1 MLISAGRFVYY
12 PVSADPRPRSA
23 KVSRVIQDGGG
34 FLHPAP
40 SGLRCR
46 TLKRGGPRH
55 PKVLEFSRLLKVSI
69 SHAVGILEMLWHH
82 TAEFCPQGDI
92 GRFTDRQIATA
103 VGWQGD
109 PSRLVGVLVGVA
121 LVDPCCT
128 AHRLVIHGWVDH
140 ADTYT
145 LKKLKRHN
153 LEVIVSGHV
162 RTVSGQFL
170 PASASASASASAL
183 LPAPTPLPHGVSANS
198 NGIWEKAGFPDSED
212 FEIWWSE
219 IVRNHPNRNGNSQ
232 AKTAIADLVIKGRFV
247 RSEFEAGYSKLAA
260 AHNGTWS
267 REHGRFAPNLL
278 TLLQDRLWE
287 FDPIREKT
295 LAERIE
301 EA

>member
-1 MLISAGRFVYY
+1 MLIRTQQFGYDE
-12 PVSADPRPRSA
+12 VSADPRPRSA

-170 PASASASASASAL
+170 PASASASAL

-260 AHNGTWS
+260 AHNGPGP
-267 REHGRFAPNLL
+267 EHGRFAPNLL
-278 TLLQDRLWE
+278 TLLPAGPSLGIWI
-287 FDPIREKT
+287 PLREKT

>member
-1 MLISAGRFVYY
+1 MEA
-12 PVSADPRPRSA
+12 SADPRPRSA
-23 KVSRVIQDGGG
+23 KVSRVV
-34 FLHPAP
+34 
-40 SGLRCR
+40 R
-46 TLKRGGPRH
+46 TGADFCTPPLLALGVEALKRGGPRH
-55 PKVLEFSRLLKVSI
+55 PKVLEFSRTLKVSI

-121 LVDPCCT
+121 LVDRCCT
-128 AHRLVIHGWVDH
+128 AHRLVVHGWLDH
-140 ADTYT
+140 ADDYT
-145 LKKLKRHN
+145 IKKLKRKG
-153 LEVIVSGHV
+153 LEIIVSGHV
-162 RTVSGQFL
+162 QTVSGHFQ
-170 PASASASASASAL
+170 PAYASASAL
-183 LPAPTPLPHGVSANS
+183 LPAPTPSPHGVSAS
-198 NGIWEKAGFPDSED
+198 QIGIWEKAGFPDSED

-219 IVRNHPNRNGNSQ
+219 IVRNHPNRNGNAQ
-232 AKTAIADLVIKGRFV
+232 AKNAAVDLVMRGRLL

-260 AHNGTWS
+260 AHSGAWS
-267 REHGRFAPNLL
+267 REHGRFSPNLL

-287 FDPIREKT
+287 FDPIRENT